1 MQKDTCYSGI
11 NGFQSLKIDDDNS
24 PSDRCGIFF
33 PRCASDFNSTIL
45 VVSGVSVWL
54 SSAIFY
60 TYLAANLLRLEVLQ
74 ITEDLASLTTQLP
87 FRTWFGRLNLV
98 RQNLKAR
105 LFFNYLLEHRLNF

>member
-1 MQKDTCYSGI
+1 M
-11 NGFQSLKIDDDNS
+11 
-24 PSDRCGIFF
+24 
-33 PRCASDFNSTIL
+33 
-45 VVSGVSVWL
+45 
-54 SSAIFY
+54 SSALFY

-87 FRTWFGRLNLV
+87 FRFGRLNLI